1 MGGLD
6 PQTDEGIQIDAS
18 CADGLP
24 FLRRTARLMLWI

>member
-6 PQTDEGIQIDAS
+6 PQTDEGIQIDAF

-24 FLRRTARLMLWI
+24 FLRRTDRRMLWL